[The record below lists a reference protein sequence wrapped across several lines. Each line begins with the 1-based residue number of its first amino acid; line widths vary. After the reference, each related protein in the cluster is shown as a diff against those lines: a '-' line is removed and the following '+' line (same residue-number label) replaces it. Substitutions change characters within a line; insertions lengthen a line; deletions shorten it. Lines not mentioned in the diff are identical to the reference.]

1 MGKQRYRLERVQHIA
16 HSRDTVFA
24 FFADAGNLELLTPD
38 FLHFRI
44 LTPRPIVMQP
54 GTLID
59 YQLRLFSV
67 PIRWRTRIDVYEPPT
82 RFTDVQLLGPYRY
95 WHHVHAF
102 FDVPGGTLVVDR
114 VDYELPFGCLGILA
128 HGLVVRRT
136 LEQIFDYRR
145 ACLEHHFVRTPSLIN
160 GDGRDTHHYG

>member
-82 RFTDVQLLGPYRY
+82 RFTDVQLLGPYCNGITCMRSLTCQAEPWWLTESTMNSRLAASGY
-95 WHHVHAF
+95 WHMDWLSDAPSSKSSITGARVLNA
-102 FDVPGGTLVVDR
+102 TLSAP
-114 VDYELPFGCLGILA
+114 LC
-128 HGLVVRRT
+128 
-136 LEQIFDYRR
+136 
-145 ACLEHHFVRTPSLIN
+145 
-160 GDGRDTHHYG
+160 

>member
-1 MGKQRYRLERVQHIA
+1 MRTQRYRLERVQRIA

-44 LTPRPIVMQP
+44 LTPLPIMMQL

-59 YQLRLFSV
+59 YQLRLFSM
-67 PIRWRTRIDVYEPPT
+67 PIRWRTRIDAYAPPT
-82 RFTDVQLLGPYRY
+82 HFTDIQLLGPYRY
-95 WHHVHAF
+95 WHHMHMF
-102 FDVPGGTLVVDR
+102 FDVPGGTLVIDR
-114 VDYELPFGCLGILA
+114 VDYELPFGCLGTLA
-128 HGLVVRRT
+128 HGLVIRRT

-145 ACLEHHFVRTPSLIN
+145 ACLAHHFSRPHSLTT
-160 GDGRDTHHYG
+160 GGGRGSRHYG